1 MKRPISLMIIIFI
14 IALIIS
20 YKIYYHFTD
29 NVGNYYVN
37 NDIKIDDVKALS
49 NVSVNKID
57 NDIKEIKEKY
67 IGIIDIPKIKLK
79 RVFYNINSSLNDV
92 NKNIMVLKGSKMP
105 NIKGGTLFL
114 AAHSGNSNISF
125 FRNIDLLN
133 IDDEIMIYYNNK
145 VYFYIVSDSYETVKN
160 GKISINKNI
169 NENILV
175 LTTCSKNKD
184 KQLIVVSK
192 LVKNM

>member
-29 NVGNYYVN
+29 TVGNYNVN

-49 NVSVNKID
+49 KVSVNKID
-57 NDIKEIKEKY
+57 NEIKEKY
-67 IGIIDIPKIKLK
+67 IGIVDIPKIKLK
-79 RVFYNINSSLNDV
+79 RVFYNIDSSLNDV

-105 NIKGGTLFL
+105 NIKGGILFL

-169 NENILV
+169 NENVLV

-192 LVKNM
+192 LVKSM